1 MTRRRSSSTVAA
13 LLLALLLTTTAAA
26 PLPRLGSADLLAHV
40 AALTAPEME
49 GRGSGTP
56 GGDRAACYIAEVLVR
71 AGLRPGGDGGTF
83 FQEFPVA
90 AIPGLGP
97 GSVLESTGPPA
108 RALDAGRDWLPHGG
122 SATGEVSG
130 ELVFVGHDDYTG
142 VDAHGRIALALS
154 GASAPPGGPRPSRL
168 EQLIAARRA
177 GARALLIVDDALPA
191 VAATAAPVAILSGG
205 ITRAAASALL
215 AGSGRS
221 LDALAKPAPGTS
233 RPRAV
238 ATGVQVRVRVDLA
251 TEERRAANV
260 IGVVPGVDP
269 ALSDEAV
276 VIGAHY
282 DHLGREGDA
291 VYPGADDNASG
302 TAVVL
307 GLAQALAA
315 SRPPRTLVFA
325 LFAGEELG
333 LLGSDYH
340 VRHPSAVPI
349 ERMIAMVNFDMVGRL
364 DGRHLLVGGVDT
376 GSGFRGLVEAA
387 AKEAGLD
394 VDLRASGTGAS
405 DHTRFHG
412 AGVPVLFFHSGSHA
426 DYHRPSDTADKIDAA
441 GMARIA
447 DLGRLVIA
455 RIGGGARPVFASVP
469 GSGPRGRAAERA
481 GGSSG
486 PSGPSGTGGAF
497 LGIAAD
503 LRAGWDGVRLGSIV
517 PGSGAE
523 RAGLQAGDVLV
534 RLDDTG
540 LQAFSDLRAL
550 LDRHRPGDTLHL
562 VYLRDGLDRATSVTL
577 GPRP

>member
-1 MTRRRSSSTVAA
+1 MTRRRSSITLAG

-26 PLPRLGSADLLAHV
+26 PPPRLGAADLLAHV
-40 AALTAPEME
+40 AALTTPEME

-56 GGDRAACYIAEVLVR
+56 GGDRAARYIAEALAR

-90 AIPGLGP
+90 VIPGLGP
-97 GSVLESTGPPA
+97 GSVLESTGSSA
-108 RALDAGRDWLPHGG
+108 RALDPGRDWLPHGG
-122 SATGEVSG
+122 SATGEAAG
-130 ELVFVGHDDYTG
+130 ELVFVGHDDYAG
-142 VDAHGRIALALS
+142 VDARGRIALALS
-154 GASAPPGGPRPSRL
+154 GASAPPGAPRPSRL

-177 GARALLIVDDALPA
+177 SARALLLVDDTLPA
-191 VAATAAPVAILSGG
+191 VAATAAPVAILSGA

-221 LDALAKPAPGTS
+221 LDALVKPAPGTS
-233 RPRAV
+233 GPRAV
-238 ATGVQVRVRVDLA
+238 ATGVPVRLRVDLA
-251 TEERRAANV
+251 TAERRAANV
-260 IGVVPGVDP
+260 IGVVPGADP
-269 ALSDEAV
+269 ALAGEAV
-276 VIGAHY
+276 VMGAHY

-291 VYPGADDNASG
+291 V
-302 TAVVL
+302 
-307 GLAQALAA
+307 
-315 SRPPRTLVFA
+315 PPRTLVFE

-333 LLGSDYH
+333 LLGSDH
-340 VRHPSAVPI
+340 QVHHPSAVPI
-349 ERMIAMVNFDMVGRL
+349 DRMVAMLNFDMVGRL
-364 DGRHLLVGGVDT
+364 DGRHLLIGGVDT
-376 GSGFRGLVEAA
+376 GSGLRGLVEAA

-394 VDLRASGTGAS
+394 VDLRANGIGPS

-441 GMARIA
+441 GMAKIA

-455 RIGGGARPVFASVP
+455 RIAGGSRPVFASAP
-469 GSGPRGRAAERA
+469 GSGSRGRAAERA
-481 GGSSG
+481 GGASG
-486 PSGPSGTGGAF
+486 PSGAGGAF
-497 LGIAAD
+497 LGIGAD

-540 LQAFSDLRAL
+540 LQAFADLRAL
-550 LDRHRPGDTLHL
+550 LDRHRPGDTLQL

-577 GPRP
+577 GTRP

>member
-1 MTRRRSSSTVAA
+1 VTRRRSSTTLAG

-26 PLPRLGSADLLAHV
+26 PPPRLGAADLLAHV
-40 AALTAPEME
+40 AALTTPEME

-56 GGDRAACYIAEVLVR
+56 GGDRAARYIAEVLAR

-90 AIPGLGP
+90 VIPGLGP
-97 GSVLESTGPPA
+97 GSVLESTGPSA
-108 RALDAGRDWLPHGG
+108 RALDPGRDWLPHGG
-122 SATGEVSG
+122 SATGEAAG
-130 ELVFVGHDDYTG
+130 ELVFVGYDDYAG
-142 VDAHGRIALALS
+142 VDARGRIALALS
-154 GASAPPGGPRPSRL
+154 GASAPPGAPRPSRL

-177 GARALLIVDDALPA
+177 SARALLLVDDTLPA
-191 VAATAAPVAILSGG
+191 VAATAAPVAILSGA

-221 LDALAKPAPGTS
+221 LDALVKPAPGTNG
-233 RPRAV
+233 PRAV
-238 ATGVQVRVRVDLA
+238 ATGVPVRLRVDLA
-251 TEERRAANV
+251 TAERRAANV
-260 IGVVPGVDP
+260 IGVVPGADP
-269 ALSDEAV
+269 ALAGEAV
-276 VIGAHY
+276 VMGAHY

-315 SRPPRTLVFA
+315 SRPPRTLVFE

-333 LLGSDYH
+333 LLGSDH
-340 VRHPSAVPI
+340 QVRHPSAVPI
-349 ERMIAMVNFDMVGRL
+349 ERMVAMLNFDMVGRL
-364 DGRHLLVGGVDT
+364 DGRHMLVGGVDT
-376 GSGFRGLVEAA
+376 GSGLRGLVEAA

-394 VDLRASGTGAS
+394 VDLRATGTGPS

-441 GMARIA
+441 GMAKIA

-455 RIGGGARPVFASVP
+455 RIAGGSRPVFASAP
-469 GSGPRGRAAERA
+469 GSGSRGRAAERA
-481 GGSSG
+481 GGASG
-486 PSGPSGTGGAF
+486 PSGPGGAF
-497 LGIAAD
+497 LGIGAD

-540 LQAFSDLRAL
+540 LQAFADLRAL
-550 LDRHRPGDTLHL
+550 LDRHRPGDTLQL

-577 GPRP
+577 GTRP

>member
-1 MTRRRSSSTVAA
+1 MTRRRSSPALAA

-26 PLPRLGSADLLAHV
+26 PPPRLGAADLLAHV
-40 AALTAPEME
+40 GALTTPEME

-56 GGDRAACYIAEVLVR
+56 GGARAGRYIAEVLAR
-71 AGLRPGGDGGTF
+71 AGLRPGGDGGTY

-90 AIPGLGP
+90 VIPSLGP
-97 GSVLESTGPPA
+97 GSALESTGPAA

-122 SATGEVSG
+122 STTGEAAG
-130 ELVFVGHDDYTG
+130 ELVFVGYDDYTG
-142 VDAHGRIALALS
+142 VDARGRVALALS
-154 GASAPPGGPRPSRL
+154 GGSAPPGAPRRSRL

-177 GARALLIVDDALPA
+177 GARALLLVDDALPA
-191 VAATAAPVAILSGG
+191 VAATAAPVTILSGG

-221 LDALAKPAPGTS
+221 LDALATPAAGTS
-233 RPRAV
+233 ASRAV
-238 ATGVQVRVRVDLA
+238 ATGVQVRLRVDLA
-251 TEERRAANV
+251 TQERRAANV
-260 IGVVPGVDP
+260 IGVVPGADP
-269 ALSDEAV
+269 ALAGEAV

-333 LLGSDYH
+333 LLGSDQQ
-340 VRHPSAVPI
+340 VRHPTAMPV
-349 ERMIAMVNFDMVGRL
+349 ERMVAMLNFDMVGRL

-387 AKEAGLD
+387 AREAGLD
-394 VDLRASGTGAS
+394 VDLRASGTGPS
-405 DHTRFHG
+405 DHTRFNG

-441 GMARIA
+441 GMERIA

-455 RIGGGARPVFASVP
+455 RIGGEARPVFASVP
-469 GSGPRGRAAERA
+469 GSGSRGRPAERA

-486 PSGPSGTGGAF
+486 PGGAGGAF
-497 LGIAAD
+497 LGIGAD

-550 LDRHRPGDTLHL
+550 LDRHRPGDTLRL
-562 VYLRDGLDRATSVTL
+562 VYLREGLDRATSVTL

>member
-1 MTRRRSSSTVAA
+1 MTRRRSSTTLAG
-13 LLLALLLTTTAAA
+13 LLLALLLTTIAAA
-26 PLPRLGSADLLAHV
+26 PPPRLGPADLLAHV
-40 AALTAPEME
+40 AALTTPEME

-56 GGDRAACYIAEVLVR
+56 GGDRAARYVAEVLAR

-90 AIPGLGP
+90 MIPGLGA
-97 GSVLESTGPPA
+97 GSALESTGPAA
-108 RALDAGRDWLPHGG
+108 RVLDAGCDWLPHGG

-130 ELVFVGHDDYTG
+130 ELVFVGYDDYAG
-142 VDAHGRIALALS
+142 VDARGSVALALS
-154 GASAPPGGPRPSRL
+154 GASAAPGAPRPSRL

-177 GARALLIVDDALPA
+177 GARALLLVDDTLPA
-191 VAATAAPVAILSGG
+191 VAATGAPVAILSGG

-215 AGSGRS
+215 AGTGRS

-233 RPRAV
+233 GPRAV
-238 ATGVQVRVRVDLA
+238 ATGVPVRLRVDLA
-251 TEERRAANV
+251 TQERRAANV
-260 IGVVPGVDP
+260 IGVVPGADP
-269 ALSDEAV
+269 ALDGEAV

-333 LLGSDYH
+333 LLGSDH
-340 VRHPSAVPI
+340 QVRHPTAVPVV
-349 ERMIAMVNFDMVGRL
+349 RMIAMLNFDMVGRL

-376 GSGFRGLVEAA
+376 GSGFRGLVETA

-394 VDLRASGTGAS
+394 VDLRATGTGPS

-441 GMARIA
+441 GMAKIA

-455 RIGGGARPVFASVP
+455 RIGGGSRPVFASVP
-469 GSGPRGRAAERA
+469 GSGSRGRAAERA

-486 PSGPSGTGGAF
+486 PGGSGGAF
-497 LGIAAD
+497 LGIGAD

-523 RAGLQAGDVLV
+523 RAGLRAGDVLV

-540 LQAFSDLRAL
+540 LQAFADLRAL
-550 LDRHRPGDTLHL
+550 LDRHRPGDTLQL
-562 VYLRDGLDRATSVTL
+562 VYLRAGLDRATSVTL